1 MTISQLNNTTAPGA
15 LAILPIKSFD
25 QAKQRL
31 RDTLRPTTRRVLA
44 EAMFSDVLV
53 ALRRCAAIERVLV
66 VSGDRGAQRIAAG
79 YGAMVLQDGELGHN
93 VAAAQG
99 IRRAL
104 ELRFTRVLLV
114 PGDCPLLD
122 PAELDQLVDRGAASR
137 SALIV
142 PDRHGTGTNA
152 LLLSPPDAIMP
163 AFGPG
168 SCRRHQELAA
178 AAGLDVQTVPVESL
192 ALDVDTPED
201 LNAVESALASRY
213 GGAAHTR
220 GMLAQLSRA
229 S

>member
-1 MTISQLNNTTAPGA
+1 MTEP

-31 RDTLRPTTRRVLA
+31 SDALDPSTRRVLA

-53 ALRRCAAIERVLV
+53 ALRRSALIGGVLV
-66 VSGDRGAQRIAAG
+66 VSGDHGAQRIAAG
-79 YGAMVLQDGELGHN
+79 YGATVIEDQELGHN
-93 VAAAQG
+93 EAASLGVQ
-99 IRRAL
+99 RAL
-104 ELRFTRVLLV
+104 ELDARRVLMV

-122 PAELDQLVDRGAASR
+122 PGDLDELLSRPAGGR
-137 SALIV
+137 SAIII

-152 LLLSPPDAIMP
+152 LVLTPPDAFTP

-168 SCRRHQELAA
+168 SRQRHEAIGRR
-178 AAGLDVQTVPVESL
+178 AGLEVQTVSLESL

-201 LNAVESALASRY
+201 LAAVEDALGIRH

-220 GMLAQLSRA
+220 GMLRQLSRT
-229 S
+229 